1 MFPQLGSGSNP
12 HRSRSSSVWSTK
24 SAYTSGYRYHDG
36 KLVHTGNLG
45 LSAADPGGSG
55 QGRQYLFEGL
65 VGKDRSRVWDHM
77 QFWEDMFLDAVAQER
92 DIIGMDQRPS
102 EMMER

>member
-1 MFPQLGSGSNP
+1 MHPR
-12 HRSRSSSVWSTK
+12 RSRSSSIWSTK
-24 SAYTSGYRYHDG
+24 SAYSSGYRYHEG
-36 KLVHTGNLG
+36 KLVHTGAVG
-45 LSAADPGGSG
+45 LTAEAQTRS
-55 QGRQYLFEGL
+55 YIFEGL
-65 VGKDRSRVWDHM
+65 VGKERSRVWDHM

>member
-1 MFPQLGSGSNP
+1 MHPR
-12 HRSRSSSVWSTK
+12 HSRSSSIWSTK
-24 SAYTSGYRYHDG
+24 SAYSSGYRFREG
-36 KLVHTGNLG
+36 KLVHIGTAG
-45 LSAADPGGSG
+45 LTAENAHA
-55 QGRQYLFEGL
+55 RTYLFEEL